1 MINMNYFELL
11 LCKYTWFWT
20 KVSGYKKADY
30 SQFLKAVYSVIL
42 LIYCWPIA
50 PLIVFWTDK
59 MISLKYVIAI
69 FYVAT
74 AVAVNFYYDKIRK
87 TRRIVYNI
95 DYMRSRKG
103 IVMAILLALLSI
115 GNLIAWPLI
124 SYYIRNG
131 LI

>member
-1 MINMNYFELL
+1 MNCFELL

-59 MISLKYVIAI
+59 MVLLKYVIAI

-74 AVAVNFYYDKIRK
+74 AVAVNFYYDKIRR
-87 TRRIVYNI
+87 TRRIIYNI

-115 GNLIAWPLI
+115 GHLIAWPLI